1 MSFPPYPTGFNTYE
15 NTGYKQFWGSGGFP
29 YVKNDFT
36 GGRVFEYPSDD
47 EMRAQ
52 PVMDLQNM
60 NAGCAKCQ
68 GGGEEVIGDGKR
80 RKKKKAKK
88 VENFDIEMLE
98 GGRRRKK
105 ANKKGKG
112 EDSESDEMEG
122 GAKSGG
128 KKKISVKDVM
138 NYKVKNNVSLKE
150 AWAHFK
156 KN

>member
-36 GGRVFEYPSDD
+36 GGCSGCNDD
-47 EMRAQ
+47 VKTL
-52 PVMDLQNM
+52 PVMDLQNI
-60 NAGCAKCQ
+60 APK
-68 GGGEEVIGDGKR
+68 GG
-80 RKKKKAKK
+80 RKKKKKASEKI
-88 VENFDIEMLE
+88 DIEMLE
-98 GGRRRKK
+98 GGKRRGRKK
-105 ANKKGKG
+105 KASKKEESG
-112 EDSESDEMEG
+112 SDEMEG
-122 GAKSGG
+122 GGKSGG
-128 KKKISVKDVM
+128 KKKINVKDVM